1 MSPSTAMKICG
12 VISLSVSVNLT
23 ISGCA
28 VSPSIASSRGV
39 PRYTKR
45 TSFIQGGENIY
56 HIHMQGSFYSQN
68 AQAAYIGMFTAYAK
82 SLEPKL

>member
-1 MSPSTAMKICG
+1 MKICG

-23 ISGCA
+23 ISGCV
-28 VSPSIASSRGV
+28 VSPSIASSGGV

-68 AQAAYIGMFTAYAK
+68 AQMFLDGKVYTIYDANNVG
-82 SLEPKL
+82 